1 MISYYKK
8 QEYLR
13 QIDKLIKSIELA
25 QLDGF
30 NLQVLKAQ
38 ALQLK
43 QRVESENDITL
54 EESDTNLKL
63 EELNTAIVIEIDEIK
78 SKVPEKYY
86 KMTDL
91 ENELPDW
98 AKNIIAIN
106 PANETKCI
114 RVLAALQSGEYEIV
128 KDNIELFRYFP
139 EETRE
144 KHEELCKYMVA
155 TNPELLQYVPT
166 DVMRKDPNY
175 WQTYFSY
182 YHINGEL
189 FLQYD
194 EKIRKNLKKEIKQ
207 YLQITEEE
215 KKEKLNA
222 IPESQ
227 YSMQQDCFKRGDLY
241 KQQKREKNVKSGIK
255 RYESDELMLCA
266 VPEQVIMDNPE
277 WTFNQIK
284 EHGITKIEE
293 LPRRFVLKYK
303 DWFMQNASEACLGY
317 LPDQLKLENP
327 EWAIGIEEKG
337 WNWNRMKAITKDGR
351 AQIYLE
357 MIYNFP
363 KELILASKY
372 YDRDCFKYIREEYIL
387 RYCLGKI
394 DLDALEY
401 TFWQSPDQV
410 KTPQQMS
417 NIPVMKNIEQA
428 LSQLDDKAREKYSES
443 ATNLT
448 VEYIRLMALKKRPD
462 SPEMQKLIGDISTLE
477 MELVDRTHEQQDFT
491 RATNSYEQVFKEVEE
506 KISQISQMN
515 EELAQQYKNTL
526 DQNRQKSILEIM
538 RTGSLDQDGNK
549 VLGSIDYYL
558 RANKPKTQDTENS
571 LITYKKPN
579 FLMRFINQ
587 FRMANK
593 GKIEESQKDDLELP
607 EREGQERPQ
616 NDSSREMQEFD
627 GMSLEELKTLMQQL
641 EKEISSR
648 EESVLE
654 NPKEKEEKD

>member
-1 MISYYKK
+1 
-8 QEYLR
+8 
-13 QIDKLIKSIELA
+13 
-25 QLDGF
+25 
-30 NLQVLKAQ
+30 
-38 ALQLK
+38 
-43 QRVESENDITL
+43 
-54 EESDTNLKL
+54 
-63 EELNTAIVIEIDEIK
+63 
-78 SKVPEKYY
+78 
-86 KMTDL
+86 
-91 ENELPDW
+91 
-98 AKNIIAIN
+98 
-106 PANETKCI
+106 
-114 RVLAALQSGEYEIV
+114 
-128 KDNIELFRYFP
+128 
-139 EETRE
+139 
-144 KHEELCKYMVA
+144 
-155 TNPELLQYVPT
+155 
-166 DVMRKDPNY
+166 
-175 WQTYFSY
+175 
-182 YHINGEL
+182 
-189 FLQYD
+189 
-194 EKIRKNLKKEIKQ
+194 
-207 YLQITEEE
+207 
-215 KKEKLNA
+215 
-222 IPESQ
+222 
-227 YSMQQDCFKRGDLY
+227 
-241 KQQKREKNVKSGIK
+241 
-255 RYESDELMLCA
+255 
-266 VPEQVIMDNPE
+266 
-277 WTFNQIK
+277 
-284 EHGITKIEE
+284 
-293 LPRRFVLKYK
+293 
-303 DWFMQNASEACLGY
+303 
-317 LPDQLKLENP
+317 
-327 EWAIGIEEKG
+327 
-337 WNWNRMKAITKDGR
+337 
-351 AQIYLE
+351 
-357 MIYNFP
+357 
-363 KELILASKY
+363 
-372 YDRDCFKYIREEYIL
+372 
-387 RYCLGKI
+387 
-394 DLDALEY
+394 
-401 TFWQSPDQV
+401 
-410 KTPQQMS
+410 MS

-627 GMSLEELKTLMQQL
+627 GMSLKKLKTLMQQL